1 MRCREFNAAA
11 KRAPNARSCRVCCRE
26 QVAGG
31 VPCCCSFLTFCSLDI
46 CRLAVHTALIE
57 FNVFTVVEQ
66 LNLQLPPRSNWLIV
80 LSSTFLFFLNTT
92 LQNTSFCP
100 SAQAQSGR
108 SCHRRSPLG
117 TSRDGTGRTEL
128 FNCWL
133 LLHGSPHSLL
143 RASNLQR

>member
-66 LNLQLPPRSNWLIV
+66 LNLQPPPRSNWLIV
-80 LSSTFLFFLNTT
+80 LSSTFLFFST
-92 LQNTSFCP
+92 LHYRTLP
-100 SAQAQSGR
+100 SVLQ
-108 SCHRRSPLG
+108 PKP
-117 TSRDGTGRTEL
+117 SREGAVTGDHLSEPAAMAPDAP
-128 FNCWL
+128 NCSTVGYFYMVAPT
-133 LLHGSPHSLL
+133 HC
-143 RASNLQR
+143 